1 MTRLVG
7 PAERGAKELALKRS
21 CPSREPPRR
30 PQGRRVMYRPFLDAL
45 TPLLVLTLV
54 GTAGIAIAIRLCWRR
69 GKSLED
75 L

>member
-1 MTRLVG
+1 VAG
-7 PAERGAKELALKRS
+7 PAERSAKKQAFKRS
-21 CPSREPPRR
+21 RLSRELPLRA
-30 PQGRRVMYRPFLDAL
+30 QGRRFMYRPFLGAL

-54 GTAGIAIAIRLCWRR
+54 ATAGIAIAIRLFWRR

>member
-1 MTRLVG
+1 MH
-7 PAERGAKELALKRS
+7 
-21 CPSREPPRR
+21 
-30 PQGRRVMYRPFLDAL
+30 RPFLDAL

-54 GTAGIAIAIRLCWRR
+54 ATAGITIAIRLCWRR